1 MPASPAPVCESHNG
15 HDGECEAC
23 VAQRKEWTDR
33 LAAMTDD
40 ELRKQTNQF
49 IWLSAYANNNWRSAY
64 HWMCDATYDE
74 CKKRG
79 KEDSIYAVEH
89 AALTKEARGR

>member
-1 MPASPAPVCESHNG
+1 MTETTCRLHNG
-15 HDGECEAC
+15 HGGDCAKC
-23 VAQRKEWTDR
+23 VAQRKEWTDI
-33 LAAMTDD
+33 LAGSSDD
-40 ELRKQTNQF
+40 ELRKQTSQF
-49 IWLSAYANNNWRSAY
+49 IWLSAYASSNPRSAY